1 MRLETGQI
9 PRAFKN
15 HRNPKGYAYRTYLE
29 GILTRLGPLPADAR
43 PTLREAGRLTV
54 DLEAMGFEL
63 DTARELHRRRDVAR
77 LRRQMASARAQL
89 MKLERRLEE
98 FANHGSHARRDPLAD
113 VRRAVEEANRPQR
126 TSASTRPIKAAGGR
140 R

>member
-1 MRLETGQI
+1 MRALTGGM

-15 HRNPKGYAYRTYLE
+15 HRTPEGRAYRAY
-29 GILTRLGPLPADAR
+29 IQAIQDRLGPLPADAR
-43 PTLREAGRLTV
+43 RVLRDAGRLNR

-77 LRRQMASARAQL
+77 LRRQMVPMRTQL
-89 MKLERRLEE
+89 LALEHRLEE
-98 FANHGSHARRDPLAD
+98 LAQAGSNGRRDPLAD
-113 VRRAVEEANRPQR
+113 VRRAVAEANRPQR
-126 TSASTRPIKAAGGR
+126 TRPSAQPVKAAGGR